1 MRLHRQHGPG
11 ASDTFGALRLP
22 KCLHGIT
29 TQKSYQ
35 EGESPNSQRF
45 HKKVSFLHTQ
55 YWVIHTEG
63 EFVKRKI
70 AGVIAA
76 TVFFVAASV
85 HVHVPAAA
93 QTIFSGLAI
102 DGISCDTME
111 GAVEHIHAHL
121 QIFNRGKAVPVPA
134 QIGIVG
140 NGGCLYWLH
149 THTADG
155 IIHIE
160 APVKRTF
167 TVGQFFDIWGRP
179 IPRGKSLRVT
189 VNGKRW
195 SGNPEN
201 IPLRDHEEIVMQSGP
216 PWGRAHSA
224 DWSNL

>member
-1 MRLHRQHGPG
+1 MCPLHVRP
-11 ASDTFGALRLP
+11 P
-22 KCLHGIT
+22 V
-29 TQKSYQ
+29 Y
-35 EGESPNSQRF
+35 E
-45 HKKVSFLHTQ
+45 KKD
-55 YWVIHTEG
+55 
-63 EFVKRKI
+63 FVKPQI

-76 TVFFVAASV
+76 AVLFIAVSV
-85 HVHVPAAA
+85 HGNAPASA
-93 QTIFSGLAI
+93 QTMFGGLAI
-102 DGISCDTME
+102 DGINCDTME

-121 QIFNRGKAVPVPA
+121 QIFSKGKEVQVPA
-134 QIGIVG
+134 QIGILAS
-140 NGGCLYWLH
+140 GGCLYWLH

-167 TVGQFFDIWGRP
+167 TLGQFFDIWGRP
-179 IPRGKSLRVT
+179 IPRGKSMLVT

-195 SGNPEN
+195 SGDPAK